1 MTTSPNVFVSSTATW
16 RNKINLSKT
25 QQSVTSWW
33 LPGICLILT
42 GWCANQ
48 YVSLISWYQQ
58 YRELSEFEAMLVMG
72 SYLLGMI
79 PTLLMGGP
87 LADKFGRKPFTV
99 LALAASTLGSL
110 SLIFGGVHNSGLYA
124 GRVFTGMGMGLAMV
138 AVTSWVKVLSV
149 GPAGATRAA
158 LCTSAGF
165 AIGPII
171 SGSVVGISASPELA
185 YTIHAVAALAWL
197 VLIST
202 VREEKTVQVQQHGS
216 ATTAENLQRFKF
228 VVLPAAPWVFGLAAS
243 GFAIVPALSSAAGQ
257 SSLFFT
263 TAAVAIT
270 MGMGVL
276 IQPLAKRYNNTS
288 KVDLL
293 LAGLALSILAFVLM
307 ILVYLSG
314 SEMLG
319 YVAFIVSG
327 SANGVLLVAGLSQVL
342 DLAGS
347 AELGKLTGRFY
358 AVCFIGFSFPTLFAM
373 WRPFADPVWFIS
385 LLIGLCVLSTIC
397 VYQARKYL
405 PARSA
410 DLVPVRN

>member
-1 MTTSPNVFVSSTATW
+1 MKLPSGYANCTANW
-16 RNKINLSKT
+16 RNKISVSKT
-25 QQSVTSWW
+25 KQGTTSWW

-58 YRELSEFEAMLVMG
+58 HRELSEFEAMLVMG

-79 PTLLMGGP
+79 PTLLLGGP
-87 LADKFGRKPFTV
+87 LADKFGRKPFTL
-99 LALAASTLGSL
+99 LALTASTLGSL
-110 SLIFGGVHNSGLYA
+110 SMMFGAVHDSGLYA
-124 GRVFTGMGMGLAMV
+124 GRVLTGMGMGLAMV

-165 AIGPII
+165 AIGPMI
-171 SGSVVGISASPELA
+171 SGTIVGASASPELA
-185 YTIHAVAALAWL
+185 YGIHAVAALSWL
-197 VLIST
+197 FLITT
-202 VREEKTVQVQQHGS
+202 VKEEKAIQANNSGT
-216 ATTAENLQRFKF
+216 ATTPENLKRFKL

-263 TAAVAIT
+263 TAAVVIT
-270 MGMGVL
+270 MGMGLLV
-276 IQPLAKRYNNTS
+276 QPLAKRYNDTS
-288 KVDLL
+288 KVTVLM
-293 LAGLALSILAFVLM
+293 AGLILAVLAFALM
-307 ILVYLSG
+307 ILVYMSG
-314 SEMLG
+314 SEALG

-347 AELGKLTGRFY
+347 GEIGKLTGRFY

-373 WRPFADPVWFIS
+373 WRPFADPLWFIA
-385 LLIGLCVLSTIC
+385 LLIGLCLVSMVC
-397 VYQARKYL
+397 VYAARKHL
-405 PARSA
+405 PARTLA
-410 DLVPVRN
+410 LVQG

>member
-1 MTTSPNVFVSSTATW
+1 MKSPSGYANCTANW
-16 RNKINLSKT
+16 RNKISVSKT
-25 QQSVTSWW
+25 KQGTTSWW

-58 YRELSEFEAMLVMG
+58 HRELSEFEAMLVMG

-79 PTLLMGGP
+79 PTLLLGGP
-87 LADKFGRKPFTV
+87 LADKFGRKPFTL
-99 LALAASTLGSL
+99 LALTASTLGSL
-110 SLIFGGVHNSGLYA
+110 SMMFGAVHDSGLYA
-124 GRVFTGMGMGLAMV
+124 GRVLTGMGMGLAMV

-165 AIGPII
+165 AIGPMI
-171 SGSVVGISASPELA
+171 SGTIVGASASPELA
-185 YTIHAVAALAWL
+185 YGIHAVAALSWL
-197 VLIST
+197 FLITT
-202 VREEKTVQVQQHGS
+202 VKEEKAIQANNSGT
-216 ATTAENLQRFKF
+216 ATTPENLKRFKL

-263 TAAVAIT
+263 TAAVVIT
-270 MGMGVL
+270 MGMGLLV
-276 IQPLAKRYNNTS
+276 QPLAKRYNDTS
-288 KVDLL
+288 KVTVLM
-293 LAGLALSILAFVLM
+293 AGLILAVLAFALM

-314 SEMLG
+314 SEALG

-347 AELGKLTGRFY
+347 GEIGKLTGRFY

-373 WRPFADPVWFIS
+373 WRPFVDPLWFIA
-385 LLIGLCVLSTIC
+385 LLIGLCLVSMVC
-397 VYQARKYL
+397 VYAARKHL
-405 PARSA
+405 PARTLA
-410 DLVPVRN
+410 LVQG

>member
-1 MTTSPNVFVSSTATW
+1 MKSPSVYANCTANW
-16 RNKINLSKT
+16 RNKISVSKT
-25 QQSVTSWW
+25 KQGTTSWW

-58 YRELSEFEAMLVMG
+58 HRELSEFEAMLVMG

-79 PTLLMGGP
+79 PTLLLGGP
-87 LADKFGRKPFTV
+87 LADKFGRKPFTL
-99 LALAASTLGSL
+99 LALTASTLGSL
-110 SLIFGGVHNSGLYA
+110 SMMFGVVHDSGLYA

-165 AIGPII
+165 AIGPMI
-171 SGSVVGISASPELA
+171 SGTIVGASASPELA
-185 YTIHAVAALAWL
+185 YGIHAVAALSWL
-197 VLIST
+197 FLITT
-202 VREEKTVQVQQHGS
+202 VKEEKAVQGSRPGTV
-216 ATTAENLQRFKF
+216 TTPENLKRFKL

-263 TAAVAIT
+263 TAAVVIT

-276 IQPLAKRYNNTS
+276 VQPLAKRYNDTS
-288 KVDLL
+288 KINVLM
-293 LAGLALSILAFVLM
+293 AGLILSVLAFALM

-314 SEMLG
+314 SEALG
-319 YVAFIVSG
+319 YIAFLISG

-347 AELGKLTGRFY
+347 GEIGKLTGRFY

-373 WRPFADPVWFIS
+373 WRPFADPLWFIA
-385 LLIGLCVLSTIC
+385 LLIGLCLLSMVC
-397 VYQARKYL
+397 VYTARKHL
-405 PARSA
+405 PARTL
-410 DLVPVRN
+410 DLVQG

>member
-1 MTTSPNVFVSSTATW
+1 MTKSQIAFANCSMNWRSKIAT
-16 RNKINLSKT
+16 SKT
-25 QQSVTSWW
+25 KQSKNSWW
-33 LPGICLILT
+33 LPGICLVLT

-58 YRELSEFEAMLVMG
+58 HRELNEIEAMLVMG

-79 PTLLMGGP
+79 PTLLLGGP
-87 LADKFGRKPFTV
+87 LADKFGRKPFTL
-99 LALAASTLGSL
+99 LALTASTLGSVAMM
-110 SLIFGGVHNSGLYA
+110 FGMVNDSGLYL

-165 AIGPII
+165 ALGPII
-171 SGSVVGISASPELA
+171 SGAIVGASASPELA
-185 YTIHAVAALAWL
+185 YGIHAVAAVSWL
-197 VLIST
+197 LLIT
-202 VREEKTVQVQQHGS
+202 RVKEEKAPKLRTAGGS
-216 ATTAENLQRFKF
+216 TTAENLARFRF

-243 GFAIVPALSSAAGQ
+243 GFAIVPALSADAGQ
-257 SSLFFT
+257 SSLFYT

-288 KVDLL
+288 KVNLL
-293 LAGLALSILAFVLM
+293 LAGLTLAVLAFLLM
-307 ILVYLSG
+307 IVVYMTG
-314 SEMLG
+314 SEALG
-319 YVAFIVSG
+319 VIAFILSG

-347 AELGKLTGRFY
+347 AEMGKLTGRFY

-373 WRPFADPVWFIS
+373 WRPFADPIWFIA
-385 LLIGLCVLSTIC
+385 LLIGLCVLSMVC
-397 VYQARKYL
+397 VFAARRYL
-405 PARSA
+405 PARTL
-410 DLVPVRN
+410 DLVAS

>member
-1 MTTSPNVFVSSTATW
+1 MKSPSVYANCTANW
-16 RNKINLSKT
+16 RNKISVSKT
-25 QQSVTSWW
+25 KPGTTSWW

-58 YRELSEFEAMLVMG
+58 HRELSEFEAMLVMG

-79 PTLLMGGP
+79 PTLLLGGP
-87 LADKFGRKPFTV
+87 LADKFGRKPFTL
-99 LALAASTLGSL
+99 LALTASTLGSL
-110 SLIFGGVHNSGLYA
+110 SMMFGVFHDSGLYA

-165 AIGPII
+165 AIGPMI
-171 SGSVVGISASPELA
+171 SGTIVGASASPELA
-185 YTIHAVAALAWL
+185 YGIHAVAALSWL
-197 VLIST
+197 FLITT
-202 VREEKTVQVQQHGS
+202 VKEEKAVQGSRPGTV
-216 ATTAENLQRFKF
+216 TTPENLKRFKL

-263 TAAVAIT
+263 TAAVVIT

-276 IQPLAKRYNNTS
+276 VQPLAKRYNDTS
-288 KVDLL
+288 KINVLM
-293 LAGLALSILAFVLM
+293 AGLILSVLAFALM

-314 SEMLG
+314 SEALG
-319 YVAFIVSG
+319 YIAFLISG

-347 AELGKLTGRFY
+347 GEIGKLTGRFY

-373 WRPFADPVWFIS
+373 WRPFADPLWFIA
-385 LLIGLCVLSTIC
+385 LLIGLCLLSMVC
-397 VYQARKYL
+397 VYTARKHL
-405 PARSA
+405 PARTL
-410 DLVPVRN
+410 DLVQG

>member
-1 MTTSPNVFVSSTATW
+1 MKLPSGYANCTANW
-16 RNKINLSKT
+16 RNKISVSKT
-25 QQSVTSWW
+25 KQGTTSWW

-58 YRELSEFEAMLVMG
+58 HRELSEFEAMLVMG

-79 PTLLMGGP
+79 PTLLLGGP
-87 LADKFGRKPFTV
+87 LADKFGRKPFTL
-99 LALAASTLGSL
+99 LALTASTLGSL
-110 SLIFGGVHNSGLYA
+110 SMMFGAVHDSGLYA
-124 GRVFTGMGMGLAMV
+124 GRVLTGMGMGLAMV

-165 AIGPII
+165 AIGPMI
-171 SGSVVGISASPELA
+171 SGTIVGASASPELA
-185 YTIHAVAALAWL
+185 YGIHAVAALSWL
-197 VLIST
+197 FLITT
-202 VREEKTVQVQQHGS
+202 VKEEKAIQANNSGT
-216 ATTAENLQRFKF
+216 ATTPENLKRFKL

-263 TAAVAIT
+263 TAAVVIT
-270 MGMGVL
+270 MGMGLLV
-276 IQPLAKRYNNTS
+276 QPLAKRYNDTS
-288 KVDLL
+288 KVTVLM
-293 LAGLALSILAFVLM
+293 AGLILAVLAFALM

-314 SEMLG
+314 SEALG

-347 AELGKLTGRFY
+347 GEIGKLTGRFY

-373 WRPFADPVWFIS
+373 WRPFADPLWFIA
-385 LLIGLCVLSTIC
+385 LLIGLCLVSMVC
-397 VYQARKYL
+397 VYAARKHL
-405 PARSA
+405 PARTLA
-410 DLVPVRN
+410 LVQG

>member
-1 MTTSPNVFVSSTATW
+1 MKLPSGYANCTANW
-16 RNKINLSKT
+16 RNKINVSKT
-25 QQSVTSWW
+25 KQGTTSWW

-58 YRELSEFEAMLVMG
+58 HRELSEFEAMLVMG

-79 PTLLMGGP
+79 PTLLLGGP
-87 LADKFGRKPFTV
+87 LADKFGRKPFTL
-99 LALAASTLGSL
+99 LALTASTLGSL
-110 SLIFGGVHNSGLYA
+110 SMMFGVVHDSGLYA

-165 AIGPII
+165 AIGPMI
-171 SGSVVGISASPELA
+171 SGTIVGASASPELA
-185 YTIHAVAALAWL
+185 YGIHAVAALSWL
-197 VLIST
+197 FLITT
-202 VREEKTVQVQQHGS
+202 VKEEKAVQGSRPGTV
-216 ATTAENLQRFKF
+216 TTPENLKRFKL

-263 TAAVAIT
+263 TAAVVIT

-276 IQPLAKRYNNTS
+276 VQPLAKRYNDTS
-288 KVDLL
+288 KINVLM
-293 LAGLALSILAFVLM
+293 AGLILSVLAFALM

-314 SEMLG
+314 SEALG
-319 YVAFIVSG
+319 YIAFLISG

-347 AELGKLTGRFY
+347 GEIGKLTGRFY

-373 WRPFADPVWFIS
+373 WRPFADPLWFIA
-385 LLIGLCVLSTIC
+385 LLIGLCLLSTVC
-397 VYQARKYL
+397 VYAARKHL
-405 PARSA
+405 PARTL
-410 DLVPVRN
+410 DLVQG

>member
-1 MTTSPNVFVSSTATW
+1 MKQGA
-16 RNKINLSKT
+16 
-25 QQSVTSWW
+25 TSWW

-58 YRELSEFEAMLVMG
+58 HRELSEFEAMLVMG

-79 PTLLMGGP
+79 PTLLLGGP
-87 LADKFGRKPFTV
+87 LADKFGRKPFTL
-99 LALAASTLGSL
+99 LALTASTLGSL
-110 SLIFGGVHNSGLYA
+110 SMMFGIVHDSGLYA

-165 AIGPII
+165 AIGPMI
-171 SGSVVGISASPELA
+171 SGTIVGASASPELA
-185 YTIHAVAALAWL
+185 YGIHAAAALLWL
-197 VLIST
+197 FLITT
-202 VREEKTVQVQQHGS
+202 VKEEKAVQGNQSGTV
-216 ATTAENLQRFKF
+216 TTPENLKRFKL
-228 VVLPAAPWVFGLAAS
+228 VVLPAAPWIFGLAAS

-263 TAAVAIT
+263 TAAVVIT

-276 IQPLAKRYNNTS
+276 VQPLAKRYNNTS
-288 KVDLL
+288 KINVLM
-293 LAGLALSILAFVLM
+293 AGLTLSVLAFALM
-307 ILVYLSG
+307 IVVYLSG
-314 SEMLG
+314 SEALG
-319 YVAFIVSG
+319 YVAFLISG

-347 AELGKLTGRFY
+347 GEIGKLTGRFY

-373 WRPFADPVWFIS
+373 WRPFADPIWFIA
-385 LLIGLCVLSTIC
+385 LLIGLCLLSMVC
-397 VYQARKYL
+397 VYAARKHL
-405 PARSA
+405 PVRSL
-410 DLVPVRN
+410 DLVQS